1 MDEVINLLTNYGVS
15 IVIVGLFIWDWITN
29 KKETRKTLNAIQTS
43 NENIASCLLEMKQSN
58 NNISKSLDLLQ
69 KSLDNQT
76 EKIDKLLER
85 K

>member
-1 MDEVINLLTNYGVS
+1 MEEIIKVISESSVT
-15 IVIVGLFIWDWITN
+15 IVIVALFIWDWVIN
-29 KKETRKTLNAIQTS
+29 KKETRKTLEALQKNSAS
-43 NENIASCLLEMKQSN
+43 IASCLEEVRTSN
-58 NNISKSLDLLQ
+58 INTSKSLDLLQ